1 MNTTRRQNF
10 EKGPNSNGHVLIF
23 AGPHG
28 AGKDTLESQFTHSTP
43 SASRIVRHITRKPSQ
58 TEVDGRDYH
67 FVSDE
72 RFLDMVAEDAFI
84 EHAQYVGVKSGTSY
98 TEVNEKI
105 ERSRYA
111 SLSANF
117 KDGLLL
123 HHKLGALSVSNVCF
137 FISPVSE
144 SDLHDN
150 PTAYLESVRAR
161 MMGRARSSDLIEGRV
176 AQAAR
181 YRELYL
187 ANQEKVV
194 FIDNSDGRLTEAGK
208 HIAQIALR
216 LATSTD

>member
-1 MNTTRRQNF
+1 MSSAFRENL
-10 EKGPNSNGHVLIF
+10 EKSPNGHVLIF

-28 AGKDTLESQFTHSTP
+28 AGKDTLEAQFTATTP
-43 SASRIVRHITRKPSQ
+43 DASRIVRHITREPSQ
-58 TEVDGRDYH
+58 GEADGRDYH

-84 EHAQYVGVKSGTSY
+84 EHAQYVGVMSGTSY
-98 TEVNEKI
+98 AEINEKI

-144 SDLHDN
+144 SDLHDD
-150 PTAYLESVRAR
+150 PAAYLESVRAR
-161 MMGRARSSDLIEGRV
+161 MAGRARSSDLIEGRV
-176 AQAAR
+176 IQAAR

-187 ANQEKVV
+187 ANQERAV
-194 FIDNSDGRLTEAGK
+194 FVDNSDGRLTEAGRQ
-208 HIAQIALR
+208 IAETALR
-216 LATSTD
+216 LAASTD